1 MQSSAPATNLGK
13 QQTCRL
19 AECQRQGIDTNNT
32 TMTAAAT
39 TRRLHTR
46 ELASKQGKHAHTTR
60 TRTHPTAQPMMVLQK
75 PHDKRRCSVCAALL
89 MRISKNTTEP
99 TIDPNTA
106 AA

>member
-1 MQSSAPATNLGK
+1 
-13 QQTCRL
+13 
-19 AECQRQGIDTNNT
+19 
-32 TMTAAAT
+32 
-39 TRRLHTR
+39 
-46 ELASKQGKHAHTTR
+46 
-60 TRTHPTAQPMMVLQK
+60 MMVLQK